1 MVGVRVVERR
11 EEWVV
16 AVAAVVHR
24 KWYAFENGRRKVE
37 HVGSIRG
44 VLYGS

>member
-1 MVGVRVVERR
+1 MVKRR
-11 EEWVV
+11 EEGVV
-16 AVAAVVHR
+16 AIAAVVYG
-24 KWYAFENGRRKVE
+24 KWYAFKDGRRKVE